1 MSCAASAEECAA
13 LAGGAGASATLRDL
27 AERVRQDYPRRVE
40 DILRRAR
47 GATLRGVLAFIVSQI
62 ARTACVASLG
72 AAASAASTSVL
83 STQLVATMQG
93 AFVGKGATVALER
106 FTSLLESRLSGAILA
121 TVRTVMAHTAKS
133 GGWRGVLEALHG
145 VGAEVAAGLRAI
157 GPRALGSIAGRLQ
170 KLNAEGVPVALS
182 SVDLCQIVLTT
193 CVTLALSYASELTS
207 EMAEFLMQAATTYS
221 SPPPPSPHSRRAP

>member
-1 MSCAASAEECAA
+1 MA
-13 LAGGAGASATLRDL
+13 
-27 AERVRQDYPRRVE
+27 
-40 DILRRAR
+40 
-47 GATLRGVLAFIVSQI
+47 
-62 ARTACVASLG
+62 LG
-72 AAASAASTSVL
+72 AKYGVAGVNFDLEVSTGGDQAEAYAA
-83 STQLVATMQG
+83 
-93 AFVGKGATVALER
+93 F
-106 FTSLLESRLSGAILA
+106 LA
-121 TVRTVMAHTAKS
+121 K
-133 GGWRGVLEALHG
+133 
-145 VGAEVAAGLRAI
+145 VAAGLRAI